1 MHSLTTAAT
10 LRPLAS
16 QSFTVLCLSAL
27 PALASASCGAAFCSV
42 NSQWTAD
49 SVGLEPG
56 SSFDLRYEYIHQ
68 DQPRAGR
75 DKVALGQLRRHHDE
89 VETRNNNLLATFN
102 HQFDASW
109 GLSLTTPIV
118 DRQHHHIHNHHGAQI
133 HDRWNFTELGDI
145 SLVGRYQSSNFADTL
160 RPSNTG
166 VSFGFKLPSG
176 QTDVRNG
183 DGALAERSLQPGSGT
198 TDLIVGAYYQQRL
211 PAQGAAWFTQL
222 QYQRALAEHEGFAP
236 GHQLRFDLGYRQ
248 QLGERLSG
256 LLQFNLVTK
265 ARNDGAEAEPAD
277 SGGQFAALSPGLAY
291 AIGRQS
297 QVYAF
302 LQVPVAQ
309 YVNGVQLT
317 ADQSFVA
324 GWSGLF

>member
-1 MHSLTTAAT
+1 MHPLTTDAT

-16 QSFTVLCLSAL
+16 KSLAVFCLSTF
-27 PALASASCGAAFCSV
+27 PALASASCGADFCSV
-42 NSQWTAD
+42 NSLMAD
-49 SVGLEPG
+49 NVAFEPG
-56 SSFDLRYEYIHQ
+56 SSFDLRYEYIRQ

-89 VETRNNNLLATFN
+89 VETRNNNLLATFS
-102 HQFDASW
+102 HQFDAAW
-109 GLSLTTPIV
+109 GLSLTIPMV
-118 DRQHHHIHNHHGAQI
+118 DRQHHHIHNHHGAQF

-145 SLVGRYQSSNFADTL
+145 SLVGRYQASNFSDTL
-160 RPSNTG
+160 RPSSSG
-166 VSFGFKLPSG
+166 FSFGLKLPTG

-183 DGALAERSLQPGSGT
+183 EGALAERSLQPGSGT
-198 TDLIVGAYYQQRL
+198 TDLIVGAYYQQSL
-211 PAQGAAWFTQL
+211 PALGAAWFTQL

-256 LLQFNLVTK
+256 LIQLNVVTK

-277 SGGQFAALSPGLAY
+277 SGGQFAALSPGLSY
-291 AIGRQS
+291 AIGRKTQI
-297 QVYAF
+297 YAF
-302 LQVPVAQ
+302 VQVPLAQ

-324 GWSGLF
+324 GWSGHF